1 MLEPAAKAFK
11 CNEKDCTVF
20 TDGCNKLL
28 YCVVEGKKTNEFN
41 QKYPQRGEV
50 DLLCGGQ
57 PCQGISGMKR
67 FNADEYS
74 LFNNSLVSSYLSYA
88 EYYRPKFYF
97 LENMKNFTNFKKS

>member
-1 MLEPAAKAFK
+1 VLEPAAKAFK

-57 PCQGISGMKR
+57 PSMLMNTPCSITPWSPVIYLMQNIT
-67 FNADEYS
+67 D
-74 LFNNSLVSSYLSYA
+74 SSSIFW
-88 EYYRPKFYF
+88 K
-97 LENMKNFTNFKKS
+97 T